1 MMRAKPS
8 SRSTKRIKKKRVGT
22 AKPWPLIRCVIFD
35 LDDTLYDCLGQRVR
49 PSHRHAAEAMVA
61 AGLRGSVDAVYH
73 ARLRAFHVDPM
84 LRHIDAEVIKRFG
97 AEDPEAV
104 SRAAHDAYFSCPVGK
119 LTLFRGTLPLIHFL
133 KKRGARIFITTFG
146 DVETQHAK
154 VAALGLDREPAI
166 EKIYYADRA
175 KRVTKESAFRQ
186 IRSETG
192 IPSDQILVVG
202 DRPMSE
208 IRAAKALGMHTVRLR
223 RGEFASQQP
232 VDASERAD
240 HEIRNISEV
249 RKLPFTFSSGA

>member
-1 MMRAKPS
+1 MMKRKPS
-8 SRSTKRIKKKRVGT
+8 NPSSKTKKSGRTKAQR
-22 AKPWPLIRCVIFD
+22 PLIRCVIFD

-49 PSHRHAAEAMVA
+49 PAHRHAAEAMVA
-61 AGLRGSVDAVYH
+61 AGLNGTVEDVYH

-84 LRHIDAEVIKRFG
+84 LRHIDAEVVRHFG
-97 AEDPEAV
+97 ATDPEAV
-104 SRAAHDAYFSCPVGK
+104 SRAAHDAYFNCPVGK
-119 LTLFRGTLPLIHFL
+119 LTLFRGTLPLLHHL
-133 KKRGARIFITTFG
+133 HSKGVRIFITTFG

-186 IRSETG
+186 IQNETR
-192 IPSDQILVVG
+192 IPPNEILVVG

-223 RGEFASQQP
+223 RGEFASQSP
-232 VDASERAD
+232 ADANEQAD
-240 HEIRNISEV
+240 HEIQNISEV
-249 RKLPFTFSSGA
+249 CKLPFRFSSSA